1 MRYLIAILF
10 VLIILSSCNVRPK
23 QQIVGQRNDTIQF
36 TYLYS
41 EALRNKMLGRDEL
54 ALDQFTQCLR
64 IKPKSSASAYQLAI
78 LAFESDEF
86 EKARDYA
93 DFCLAL
99 KPENEWYLILRASIA
114 KMLNEKDIYEN
125 IYKKLVA
132 AFPENLNYNYELAII
147 YFDDKKYNESLTLL
161 NELTDRIGINESISF
176 LKNHIYYEQ
185 KRFDAIKYELKV
197 LSKSY
202 PDSVKYSDMLAEF
215 YLKFNEPD
223 NALDIYFDI
232 LKKDSTNSNALVGI
246 SWLYG
251 KLNYFAKGYPY
262 LNAVIKQ
269 KDIGFDRKLKVADL
283 YLKCTINRVGEDSIN
298 FIYQGLVKDTGL
310 TSVFLTEY
318 VGYLYS
324 RRDFSSAEKYCKIA
338 INKFPEDYTSWDYY
352 FNILLVL
359 NRLNALNT
367 VSVKAL
373 EYFPN
378 QASVYF
384 YAGYSYFL
392 IKKYKE
398 SVEYLEMGIDYV
410 VENEELEKQF
420 YLTLAECYHNLGKDK
435 DSDKYFDN
443 YLAIDSTNAYL
454 MNNYAYYLAKRNN
467 SLDKA
472 LNLSRK
478 SIEIEPFNSSFL
490 DTYSWI
496 LFTLTQYDK
505 ALNYIQRAYK
515 YGGNKNPVIL
525 EHYGDILMKN
535 GNSVEAIDRWKDA
548 YHLNK
553 SDKILKKI
561 TEAGG

>member
-10 VLIILSSCNVRPK
+10 VLIILNSCNVRPK

-41 EALRNKMLGRDEL
+41 EALRNKMLGRDEM

-64 IKPKSSASAYQLAI
+64 MKPKSSASAYQLAV
-78 LAFESDEF
+78 LSFESDEYD
-86 EKARDYA
+86 KAKDYA

-99 KPENEWYLILRASIA
+99 KPENEWYLLLRASIA
-114 KMLNEKDIYEN
+114 KMLDERDIYES
-125 IYKKLVA
+125 IYNKLVTTY
-132 AFPENLNYNYELAII
+132 PENLNYNYELAII
-147 YFDDKKYNESLTLL
+147 YFDKKKYNESLTIL
-161 NELTDRIGINESISF
+161 NELSSRIGVNENISF

-185 KRFDAIKYELKV
+185 KRFDAIKYELKL

-215 YLKFNEPD
+215 YLKFNEPSS
-223 NALDIYFDI
+223 ALNMYFDI
-232 LKKDSTNSNALVGI
+232 LKKDSTNSNALVGV

-262 LNAVIKQ
+262 LNAVVHHN
-269 KDIGFDRKLKVADL
+269 DIDFARKLKVADL
-283 YLKCTINRVGEDSIN
+283 YLKARTNRIGEDSIN
-298 FIYQGLVKDTGL
+298 YIYSGLATDTAL

-318 VGYLYS
+318 IAYLYS
-324 RRDFSSAEKYCKIA
+324 RRDYSTAERYCKVS
-338 INKFPEDYTSWDYY
+338 INKFPDDYTSWDYY

-359 NRLNALNT
+359 NRINALNNE
-367 VSVKAL
+367 SLKAL

-392 IKKYKE
+392 LKKYNQ
-398 SVEYLEMGIDYV
+398 SVDYLEMGIDYV
-410 VENEELEKQF
+410 IENEELEKQF
-420 YLTLAECYHNLGKDK
+420 YLTLAECYHSLGKDK

-467 SLDKA
+467 KLDKA

-496 LFTLTQYDK
+496 LYTLAEYDK

-515 YGGNKNPVIL
+515 YGGNKNPVVL
-525 EHYGDILMKN
+525 EHYGDILMKI
-535 GNSVEAIDRWKDA
+535 GNTVEAIDRWKDA
-548 YHLNK
+548 YQLNK
-553 SDKILKKI
+553 SDIVLKKI